1 MLKRI
6 LVVDDSAT
14 FRDAIRSSLENQTG
28 FEVCGEAV
36 DGADAV
42 EKARELKPDLILLD
56 LVMPGMNG
64 VEITSLL
71 KGMMPEVPIILL
83 TAHDDNVGKALAPVA
98 GASSILDKQAR
109 MSKLIECTQGLLE
122 RSDHRA

>member
-6 LVVDDSAT
+6 LLVDDSDT
-14 FRDAIRSSLENQTG
+14 FRDAVRASLEDHTG
-28 FEVCGEAV
+28 FEVCGEAI

-42 EKARELKPDLILLD
+42 EKARQLKPDLIILD

-64 VEITSLL
+64 VEVTSLL
-71 KGMMPEVPIILL
+71 KSIMPEVPIILL

-98 GASSILDKQAR
+98 GASVVLDKQAG
-109 MSKLIECTQGLLE
+109 MNKLIECAQGLLE
-122 RSDHRA
+122 RAERCA